1 MAIAIRNR
9 TPQPYEDVVIE
20 VDASIPA
27 HARISSSTVRIGTF
41 EWSEHS
47 VHGTTVKGR
56 GQWTIPQ
63 LAAKDYQRLTFDV
76 ELSEPAVNDEIV
88 ITTNV
93 VSSHPAALVVEKTK
107 TVTVVQ

>member
-1 MAIAIRNR
+1 MAVAIRNR
-9 TPQPYEDVVIE
+9 TPQPYEDIVIE

-41 EWSEHS
+41 EWSEPS
-47 VHGTTVKGR
+47 VHGTTLTGR
-56 GQWTIPQ
+56 GKWTIPQ
-63 LAAKDYQRLTFDV
+63 LTAKEYQRLTFDV
-76 ELSEPAVNDEIV
+76 ELNEPAVNDEIV